1 VVPGFSDEYIVN
13 SITHAVELRAIVL
26 ELYGTGNLPN
36 RKASL
41 ISALERAVE
50 KGIAVVA
57 SSQCLRGTVDLRA
70 YELGRRL
77 EQIGSDFGGR
87 HDHRGHCDQACLP
100 PVVAWHD
107 TAAAPALHGQVLE
120 RRGHRGAHRRGRS

>member
-1 VVPGFSDEYIVN
+1 MGQGIYREQGVRCAGALCGRFTVQ
-13 SITHAVELRAIVL
+13 LCR
-26 ELYGTGNLPN
+26 N

-41 ISALERAVE
+41 LAALERAVE

-77 EQIGSDFGGR
+77 ESIGVISG
-87 HDHRGHCDQACLP
+87 
-100 PVVAWHD
+100 
-107 TAAAPALHGQVLE
+107 
-120 RRGHRGAHRRGRS
+120 